1 MANEMSNMAENIAHQ
16 RETTHRLSILE
27 RRADESER
35 CDEKMQ
41 KEINDIDKRTLANE
55 LNGRSV
61 VERIEKLVTKDEFTP
76 IRMIVYGLATS
87 ALTGLVAAILSRVLV
102 K

>member
-1 MANEMSNMAENIAHQ
+1 MANEMSNMAENNAHQ
-16 RETTHRLSILE
+16 RESTHRLSILE

-35 CDEKMQ
+35 CDEKLQ

-61 VERIEKLVTKDEFTP
+61 VESQSIRKIAVSCRFSSRDDGRI
-76 IRMIVYGLATS
+76 GN
-87 ALTGLVAAILSRVLV
+87 
-102 K
+102 